1 MTAAPE
7 PPRVLDDVRLRAM
20 HRYGTNPSGFLSLN
34 EGNHY
39 FTEPGIEGFIAYR
52 PARRIW
58 VQFGGPVAPPESRHE
73 LLAAFV
79 RRAKEQRV
87 RVIAVQLLRE
97 DAELQAAHGFHT
109 NQFGTSFSIA
119 LPEFT
124 LRGRAFVKTRNMV
137 SRARRDGITVQE
149 LGRDVADQEVA
160 GLKRQLDA
168 IDASWLRQKGRLT
181 REIRFFVGERTGA
194 YQDLRRTFIARRE
207 GGTGEDD
214 VVAYISYSPVLGNRP
229 GWLYDLTRRRPEGA
243 RGAIEMAFALAAE
256 RMQEQG
262 DPWLHLGLTPFIGLD
277 PENELDSSHPSAAR
291 AIRLLAERGQSL
303 YPAASQASFKR
314 KWRPQL
320 ETPEYLAFPGRL
332 RLIDVWRLMKVANL
346 I

>member
-1 MTAAPE
+1 MTSIPVT
-7 PPRVLDDVRLRAM
+7 PRMSHDVRLRAL

-34 EGNHY
+34 SGNEY
-39 FTEPGIEGFIAYR
+39 FTEPGLDGFIAFR

-58 VQFGGPVAPPESRHE
+58 VQFGGPVAAPDTRRE
-73 LLAAFV
+73 LLAAFIQ
-79 RRAKEQRV
+79 RAKEKRV
-87 RVIAVQLLRE
+87 RVLGVQLLRQ
-97 DAELQAAHGFHT
+97 DAELQAEHGFHT
-109 NQFGTSFSIA
+109 NQFGSSFSIS

-124 LRGRAFVKTRNMV
+124 LRGRTFVKTRNMI
-137 SRARRDGITVQE
+137 SRARRDGVAVRE
-149 LGRDVADQEVA
+149 LGRDLAPGQVD
-160 GLKRQLDA
+160 GLRRQLDE

-181 REIRFFVGERTGA
+181 REIRFFVGERTGE

-207 GGTGEDD
+207 GGTGQDD
-214 VVAYISYSPVLGNRP
+214 VVAYISYSPVFGTQP

-256 RMQEQG
+256 RMKEDG
-262 DPWLHLGLTPFIGLD
+262 DPWLHLGLTPFVGLD
-277 PENELDSSHPSAAR
+277 PANELDSTHPSAAR
-291 AIRLLAERGQSL
+291 AIRLLAERGQFL
-303 YPAASQASFKR
+303 YPSASQASFKR

-320 ETPEYLAFPGRL
+320 VTPEYLTFPGRL